1 MKLRVSMG
9 LVGNDKAGN
18 SRFLYTSDPYSVD
31 DALPAGG
38 GKFGH
43 GYFLGIE
50 NSTASMGA
58 FEKAKNNQNVTWEKA
73 FKQNYGVDFTLMDER
88 LNVNVDYYKEKRRDI
103 LLRDYTAAGIL
114 GFITPYYNMGRVNS
128 WGWELSMKWDDK
140 IGDKFRYWVGL
151 NLSNNENKIIEKKI
165 NGLFTINRKT
175 LGSSGSVKSI
185 TIKEIKD
192 VYDNIYI
199 PCNQF
204 LVLAGNF
211 DYDKTLSLVKNIYKE
226 ISFKND
232 KRLSKV
238 SDVKNVIKKRTI
250 YKSDYIDEVIL
261 TFKIDVSSLS
271 CFDKYKLDWYLSFFL
286 DINFSKYSKINEYI
300 NNCSDYTDD
309 ISAYLYYF
317 NGYFVIDVIAFTK
330 KVNDFE
336 KLVLSSIKNRDS
348 SEREVFELV
357 KKDAIT
363 RISVRKDSISS
374 YVAPTEENYIRFG
387 YLDDDDIDVIDKF
400 NYSEYDKIISNIDF
414 TNYSVFYRKKK

>member
-1 MKLRVSMG
+1 MNKAKFITLDNG
-9 LVGNDKAGN
+9 LTILIYTDN
-18 SRFLYTSDPYSVD
+18 SKSTNHVELYTFFGGNNGEYVDYNGNTRSIKPGTAHLLEHYICENTVEGNLLDNLRKYNILSCNGGTNNENTSYFFNTVTNFYECLETFLREIYNISFTKEKLDKTKMAVYSEIRD
-31 DALPAGG
+31 D
-38 GKFGH
+38 
-43 GYFLGIE
+43 
-50 NSTASMGA
+50 
-58 FEKAKNNQNVTWEKA
+58 KNNEK
-73 FKQNYGVDFTLMDER
+73 
-88 LNVNVDYYKEKRRDI
+88 
-103 LLRDYTAAGIL
+103 
-114 GFITPYYNMGRVNS
+114 
-128 WGWELSMKWDDK
+128 
-140 IGDKFRYWVGL
+140 
-151 NLSNNENKIIEKKI
+151 NKIIEKKI

-286 DINFSKYSKINEYI
+286 DINFSKYS
-300 NNCSDYTDD
+300 S
-309 ISAYLYYF
+309 
-317 NGYFVIDVIAFTK
+317 FV
-330 KVNDFE
+330 
-336 KLVLSSIKNRDS
+336 S
-348 SEREVFELV
+348 
-357 KKDAIT
+357 
-363 RISVRKDSISS
+363 
-374 YVAPTEENYIRFG
+374 
-387 YLDDDDIDVIDKF
+387 
-400 NYSEYDKIISNIDF
+400 
-414 TNYSVFYRKKK
+414 

>member
-1 MKLRVSMG
+1 MNKAKFITLDNG
-9 LVGNDKAGN
+9 LTILIYTDSSKSTNHVE
-18 SRFLYTSDPYSVD
+18 LYTFFGGNNGEYVDYNGNTRSIKPGTAHLLEHYICENTVEGNLLDNLRKYNILSCNGGTNNENTSYFFNTVTNFYECLETFLRGIYNISFTKEKLDKTKMAVYSEIRD
-31 DALPAGG
+31 D
-38 GKFGH
+38 
-43 GYFLGIE
+43 
-50 NSTASMGA
+50 
-58 FEKAKNNQNVTWEKA
+58 KNNEK
-73 FKQNYGVDFTLMDER
+73 
-88 LNVNVDYYKEKRRDI
+88 
-103 LLRDYTAAGIL
+103 
-114 GFITPYYNMGRVNS
+114 
-128 WGWELSMKWDDK
+128 
-140 IGDKFRYWVGL
+140 
-151 NLSNNENKIIEKKI
+151 NKIIEKKI

-175 LGSSGSVKSI
+175 LGSSSSVKSI

-300 NNCSDYTDD
+300 NSCSDYVDD

-330 KVNDFE
+330 KVNEFE

-348 SEREVFELV
+348 NEREVFELV

-363 RISVRKDSISS
+363 RISVRKDSISN

>member
-1 MKLRVSMG
+1 MNKAKFITLDNG
-9 LVGNDKAGN
+9 LTILIYTDN
-18 SRFLYTSDPYSVD
+18 SKSTNHVELYTFFGGNNGEYVDYNGNTRSIKPGTAHLLEHYICENTVEGNLLDNLRKYNILSCNGGTNNENTSYFFNTVTNFYECLETFLRGIYNISFTKEKLDKTKMAVYSEIRD
-31 DALPAGG
+31 D
-38 GKFGH
+38 
-43 GYFLGIE
+43 
-50 NSTASMGA
+50 
-58 FEKAKNNQNVTWEKA
+58 KNNEK
-73 FKQNYGVDFTLMDER
+73 
-88 LNVNVDYYKEKRRDI
+88 
-103 LLRDYTAAGIL
+103 
-114 GFITPYYNMGRVNS
+114 
-128 WGWELSMKWDDK
+128 
-140 IGDKFRYWVGL
+140 
-151 NLSNNENKIIEKKI
+151 NKIIEKKI

-232 KRLSKV
+232 KKLSKV
-238 SDVKNVIKKRTI
+238 SDVKDVIKKRTI

-300 NNCSDYTDD
+300 NSCSDYVDD

-330 KVNDFE
+330 KVNEFE
-336 KLVLSSIKNRDS
+336 KLVLSSIKNRNS
-348 SEREVFELV
+348 NEREVFELV

-363 RISVRKDSISS
+363 RISVRKDSISN

>member
-1 MKLRVSMG
+1 MNKAKFITLDNG
-9 LVGNDKAGN
+9 LTILIYTDSSKSTNHVE
-18 SRFLYTSDPYSVD
+18 LYT
-31 DALPAGG
+31 
-38 GKFGH
+38 
-43 GYFLGIE
+43 FLGGNNGEYVDYNGNTKKVKPGTAHLLEHYICE
-50 NSTASMGA
+50 NTVEGNLLDNLRKYNILSCNGGTNNENTSYFFNTVTNFYECLETFLKGIYNIS
-58 FEKAKNNQNVTWEKA
+58 FTKEKLDKTKMAVYSEIRDDKNNEK
-73 FKQNYGVDFTLMDER
+73 
-88 LNVNVDYYKEKRRDI
+88 
-103 LLRDYTAAGIL
+103 
-114 GFITPYYNMGRVNS
+114 
-128 WGWELSMKWDDK
+128 
-140 IGDKFRYWVGL
+140 
-151 NLSNNENKIIEKKI
+151 NKIIEKKI

-175 LGSSGSVKSI
+175 LGSRGSVKSI

-232 KRLSKV
+232 KKLSKV
-238 SDVKNVIKKRTI
+238 SDVKDVIKKRTI

-300 NNCSDYTDD
+300 NSCSDYVDD

-330 KVNDFE
+330 KVNEFE

-348 SEREVFELV
+348 NEREVFELV

-363 RISVRKDSISS
+363 RISVRKDSISN

-400 NYSEYDKIISNIDF
+400 NYDEYDKIISNIDF

>member
-1 MKLRVSMG
+1 MNKAKFITLDNG
-9 LVGNDKAGN
+9 LTILIYTDSSKSTNHVE
-18 SRFLYTSDPYSVD
+18 LYTFFGGNNGEYVDYNGNTRSIKPGTAHLLEHYICENTVEGNLLDNLRKYNILSCNGGTNNENTSYFFNTVTNFYECLETFLKGIYNISFTKEKLDKTKMAVYSEIRD
-31 DALPAGG
+31 D
-38 GKFGH
+38 
-43 GYFLGIE
+43 
-50 NSTASMGA
+50 
-58 FEKAKNNQNVTWEKA
+58 KNNEK
-73 FKQNYGVDFTLMDER
+73 
-88 LNVNVDYYKEKRRDI
+88 
-103 LLRDYTAAGIL
+103 
-114 GFITPYYNMGRVNS
+114 
-128 WGWELSMKWDDK
+128 
-140 IGDKFRYWVGL
+140 
-151 NLSNNENKIIEKKI
+151 NKIIEKKI

-300 NNCSDYTDD
+300 NSCSDYVDD

-348 SEREVFELV
+348 NEREVFELV

-363 RISVRKDSISS
+363 RISVRKDSISN

>member
-1 MKLRVSMG
+1 MNKAKFITLDNG
-9 LVGNDKAGN
+9 LTILIYTDN
-18 SRFLYTSDPYSVD
+18 SKSTNHVELYTFFGGNNGEYVDYNGNTRSIKPGTAHLLEHYICENTVEGNLLDNLRKYNILSCNGGTNNENTSYFFNTVTNFYECLETFLRGIYNISFTKEKLDKTKMAVYSEIRD
-31 DALPAGG
+31 
-38 GKFGH
+38 
-43 GYFLGIE
+43 Y
-50 NSTASMGA
+50 
-58 FEKAKNNQNVTWEKA
+58 KNNEK
-73 FKQNYGVDFTLMDER
+73 
-88 LNVNVDYYKEKRRDI
+88 
-103 LLRDYTAAGIL
+103 
-114 GFITPYYNMGRVNS
+114 
-128 WGWELSMKWDDK
+128 
-140 IGDKFRYWVGL
+140 
-151 NLSNNENKIIEKKI
+151 NKIIEKKI

-175 LGSSGSVKSI
+175 LGSSSSVKSI

-238 SDVKNVIKKRTI
+238 SDVKDVIKKRTI

-300 NNCSDYTDD
+300 NSCSDYVDD

-330 KVNDFE
+330 KVNEFE

-348 SEREVFELV
+348 NEREVFELV

-363 RISVRKDSISS
+363 RISVRKDSISN

>member
-1 MKLRVSMG
+1 MNKAKFITLDNG
-9 LVGNDKAGN
+9 LTILIYTDSSKSTNHVE
-18 SRFLYTSDPYSVD
+18 LYTFFGGNNGEYVDYNGNTRSIKPGTAHLLEHYICENTVEGNLLDNLRKYNILSCNGGTNNENTSYFFNTVTNFYECLETFLREIYNISFTKEKLDKTKMAVYSEIRD
-31 DALPAGG
+31 D
-38 GKFGH
+38 
-43 GYFLGIE
+43 
-50 NSTASMGA
+50 
-58 FEKAKNNQNVTWEKA
+58 KNNEK
-73 FKQNYGVDFTLMDER
+73 
-88 LNVNVDYYKEKRRDI
+88 
-103 LLRDYTAAGIL
+103 
-114 GFITPYYNMGRVNS
+114 
-128 WGWELSMKWDDK
+128 
-140 IGDKFRYWVGL
+140 
-151 NLSNNENKIIEKKI
+151 NKIIEKKI

-300 NNCSDYTDD
+300 NNYSDYIDD

-374 YVAPTEENYIRFG
+374 YVTPTEENYIRFG

>member
-1 MKLRVSMG
+1 MNKAKFITLDNG
-9 LVGNDKAGN
+9 LTILIYTDN
-18 SRFLYTSDPYSVD
+18 SKSTNHVELYTFFGGNNGEYVDYNGNTRSIKPGTAHLLEHYICENTVEGNLLDNLRKYNILSCNGGTNNENTSYFFNTVTNFYECLETFLRGIYNISFTKEKLDKTKMAVYSEIRD
-31 DALPAGG
+31 D
-38 GKFGH
+38 
-43 GYFLGIE
+43 
-50 NSTASMGA
+50 
-58 FEKAKNNQNVTWEKA
+58 KNNEK
-73 FKQNYGVDFTLMDER
+73 
-88 LNVNVDYYKEKRRDI
+88 
-103 LLRDYTAAGIL
+103 
-114 GFITPYYNMGRVNS
+114 
-128 WGWELSMKWDDK
+128 
-140 IGDKFRYWVGL
+140 
-151 NLSNNENKIIEKKI
+151 NKIIEKKI

-175 LGSSGSVKSI
+175 LGSSSSVKSI
-185 TIKEIKD
+185 TIKKIKD

-211 DYDKTLSLVKNIYKE
+211 DYDKTLSLVKKIYKE

-232 KRLSKV
+232 KKLSKV
-238 SDVKNVIKKRTI
+238 SDVKDVIKKRTI

-300 NNCSDYTDD
+300 NSCSDYVDD

-317 NGYFVIDVIAFTK
+317 NGYFVIDAIAFTK
-330 KVNDFE
+330 KVNEFE

-348 SEREVFELV
+348 NEREVFELV

-363 RISVRKDSISS
+363 RISVRKDSISN

-400 NYSEYDKIISNIDF
+400 NYNEYDKIISNIDF

>member
-1 MKLRVSMG
+1 MNKAKFITLDNG
-9 LVGNDKAGN
+9 LTILIYTDN
-18 SRFLYTSDPYSVD
+18 SKSTNHVELYTFFGGNNGEYVDYNGNTRSIKPGTAHLLEHYICENTVEGNLLDNLRKYNILSCNGGTNNENTSYFFNTVTNFYECLETFLREIYNISFTKEKLDKTKMAVYSEIRD
-31 DALPAGG
+31 D
-38 GKFGH
+38 
-43 GYFLGIE
+43 
-50 NSTASMGA
+50 
-58 FEKAKNNQNVTWEKA
+58 KNNEK
-73 FKQNYGVDFTLMDER
+73 
-88 LNVNVDYYKEKRRDI
+88 
-103 LLRDYTAAGIL
+103 
-114 GFITPYYNMGRVNS
+114 
-128 WGWELSMKWDDK
+128 
-140 IGDKFRYWVGL
+140 
-151 NLSNNENKIIEKKI
+151 NKIIEKKI

-232 KRLSKV
+232 KKLSKV
-238 SDVKNVIKKRTI
+238 SDVKDVIKKRTI

-300 NNCSDYTDD
+300 NSCSDYVDD

-330 KVNDFE
+330 KVNEFE

-348 SEREVFELV
+348 NEREIFELV

-363 RISVRKDSISS
+363 RISVRKDSISN

>member
-1 MKLRVSMG
+1 MNKAKFITLDNG
-9 LVGNDKAGN
+9 LTILIYTDN
-18 SRFLYTSDPYSVD
+18 SKSTNHVELYTFFGGNNGEYVDYNGNTRSIKPGTAHLLEHYICENTVEGNLLDNLRKYNILSCNGGTNNENTSYFFNTVTNFYECLETFLRGIYNISFTKEKLDKTKMAVYSEIRD
-31 DALPAGG
+31 D
-38 GKFGH
+38 
-43 GYFLGIE
+43 
-50 NSTASMGA
+50 
-58 FEKAKNNQNVTWEKA
+58 KNNEK
-73 FKQNYGVDFTLMDER
+73 
-88 LNVNVDYYKEKRRDI
+88 
-103 LLRDYTAAGIL
+103 
-114 GFITPYYNMGRVNS
+114 
-128 WGWELSMKWDDK
+128 
-140 IGDKFRYWVGL
+140 
-151 NLSNNENKIIEKKI
+151 NKIIEKKI

-175 LGSSGSVKSI
+175 LGSSSSVKSI

-211 DYDKTLSLVKNIYKE
+211 DYDKTFSLVKNIYKE

-300 NNCSDYTDD
+300 NSCSDYVDD

-330 KVNDFE
+330 KVNEFE

-363 RISVRKDSISS
+363 RISVRKDSISN

>member
-1 MKLRVSMG
+1 MEHDRCEDTVEGNLLDNLRKYNILSCNGGTNNENTSYFFNTVTNFYECLETFLRGIYNISFTKEKL
-9 LVGNDKAGN
+9 DKTKMAV
-18 SRFLYTSDPYSVD
+18 YSEIRD
-31 DALPAGG
+31 D
-38 GKFGH
+38 
-43 GYFLGIE
+43 
-50 NSTASMGA
+50 
-58 FEKAKNNQNVTWEKA
+58 KNNEK
-73 FKQNYGVDFTLMDER
+73 
-88 LNVNVDYYKEKRRDI
+88 
-103 LLRDYTAAGIL
+103 
-114 GFITPYYNMGRVNS
+114 
-128 WGWELSMKWDDK
+128 
-140 IGDKFRYWVGL
+140 
-151 NLSNNENKIIEKKI
+151 NKIIEKKI

-175 LGSSGSVKSI
+175 LGSSSSVKSI
-185 TIKEIKD
+185 TIKEIKY

-300 NNCSDYTDD
+300 NNCSDYTGD

>member
-1 MKLRVSMG
+1 MNKAKFITLDNG
-9 LVGNDKAGN
+9 LTILIYTDN
-18 SRFLYTSDPYSVD
+18 SKSTNHVELYTFFGGNNGEYVDYNGNTRSIKPGTAHLLEHYICENTVEGNLLDNLRKYNILSCNGGTNNENTSYFFNTVTNFYECLETFLRGIYNISFTKEKLDKTKMAVYSEIRD
-31 DALPAGG
+31 D
-38 GKFGH
+38 
-43 GYFLGIE
+43 
-50 NSTASMGA
+50 
-58 FEKAKNNQNVTWEKA
+58 KNNEK
-73 FKQNYGVDFTLMDER
+73 
-88 LNVNVDYYKEKRRDI
+88 
-103 LLRDYTAAGIL
+103 
-114 GFITPYYNMGRVNS
+114 
-128 WGWELSMKWDDK
+128 
-140 IGDKFRYWVGL
+140 
-151 NLSNNENKIIEKKI
+151 NKIIEKKI

-204 LVLAGNF
+204 LVLSGNF

-232 KRLSKV
+232 KKLSKV
-238 SDVKNVIKKRTI
+238 SDVKDVIKKRTI

-300 NNCSDYTDD
+300 NSCSDYVDD

-330 KVNDFE
+330 KVNEFE

-348 SEREVFELV
+348 NEREVFELV

-363 RISVRKDSISS
+363 RISVRKDSISN

>member
-1 MKLRVSMG
+1 MNKAKFITLDNG
-9 LVGNDKAGN
+9 LTILIYTDN
-18 SRFLYTSDPYSVD
+18 SKSTNHVELYTFFGGNNGEYVDYNGNTRSIKPGTAHLLEHYICENTVEGNLLDNLRKYNILSCNGGTNNENTSYFFNTVTNFYECLETFLRGIYNISFTKEKLDKTKMAVYSEIRD
-31 DALPAGG
+31 D
-38 GKFGH
+38 
-43 GYFLGIE
+43 
-50 NSTASMGA
+50 
-58 FEKAKNNQNVTWEKA
+58 KNNEK
-73 FKQNYGVDFTLMDER
+73 
-88 LNVNVDYYKEKRRDI
+88 
-103 LLRDYTAAGIL
+103 
-114 GFITPYYNMGRVNS
+114 
-128 WGWELSMKWDDK
+128 
-140 IGDKFRYWVGL
+140 
-151 NLSNNENKIIEKKI
+151 NKIIEKKI

-175 LGSSGSVKSI
+175 LGSSSSVKSI

-232 KRLSKV
+232 KKLSKV
-238 SDVKNVIKKRTI
+238 SDVKDVIKKRTI

-300 NNCSDYTDD
+300 NSCSDYVDD

-330 KVNDFE
+330 KVNEFE
-336 KLVLSSIKNRDS
+336 KLVLSSIKNRNS
-348 SEREVFELV
+348 NEREVFELV

-363 RISVRKDSISS
+363 RISVRKDSISN

>member
-1 MKLRVSMG
+1 MNKAKFITLDNG
-9 LVGNDKAGN
+9 LTILIYTDN
-18 SRFLYTSDPYSVD
+18 SKSTNHVELYTFFGGNNGEYVDYNGNTRSIKPGTAHLLEHYICENTVEGNLLDNLRKYNILSCNGGTNNENTSYFFNTVTNFYECLETFLRGIYNISFTKEKLDKTKMAVYSEIRD
-31 DALPAGG
+31 
-38 GKFGH
+38 
-43 GYFLGIE
+43 Y
-50 NSTASMGA
+50 
-58 FEKAKNNQNVTWEKA
+58 KNNEK
-73 FKQNYGVDFTLMDER
+73 
-88 LNVNVDYYKEKRRDI
+88 
-103 LLRDYTAAGIL
+103 
-114 GFITPYYNMGRVNS
+114 
-128 WGWELSMKWDDK
+128 
-140 IGDKFRYWVGL
+140 
-151 NLSNNENKIIEKKI
+151 NKIIEKKI

-175 LGSSGSVKSI
+175 LGSSSSVKSI

-232 KRLSKV
+232 KKLSKV
-238 SDVKNVIKKRTI
+238 SDVKDVIKKRTI

-286 DINFSKYSKINEYI
+286 NINFSKYSKINEYI
-300 NNCSDYTDD
+300 NSCSDYTDD

-348 SEREVFELV
+348 SERKVFELV

-363 RISVRKDSISS
+363 RISVRKDSISN

-400 NYSEYDKIISNIDF
+400 NYDEYDKIISNIDF

>member
-1 MKLRVSMG
+1 MNKAKFITLDNG
-9 LVGNDKAGN
+9 LTILIYTDSSKSTNHVE
-18 SRFLYTSDPYSVD
+18 LYTFFGGNNGEYVDYSGNTKKVKPGTAHLLEHYICENTVEGNLLDNLRKYNILSCNGGTNNENTSYFFNTVTNFYECLETFLKGIYNISFTKEKLDKTKMAVYSEIRD
-31 DALPAGG
+31 D
-38 GKFGH
+38 
-43 GYFLGIE
+43 
-50 NSTASMGA
+50 
-58 FEKAKNNQNVTWEKA
+58 KNNEK
-73 FKQNYGVDFTLMDER
+73 
-88 LNVNVDYYKEKRRDI
+88 
-103 LLRDYTAAGIL
+103 
-114 GFITPYYNMGRVNS
+114 
-128 WGWELSMKWDDK
+128 
-140 IGDKFRYWVGL
+140 
-151 NLSNNENKIIEKKI
+151 NKIIEKKI

-199 PCNQF
+199 PRNQF

-238 SDVKNVIKKRTI
+238 SDVKDVIKKRTI

-300 NNCSDYTDD
+300 NSCSDYVDD

-330 KVNDFE
+330 KVNEFE

-348 SEREVFELV
+348 NEREVFELV

-363 RISVRKDSISS
+363 RISVRKDSISN

>member
-1 MKLRVSMG
+1 MNKAKFITLDNG
-9 LVGNDKAGN
+9 LTILIYTDN
-18 SRFLYTSDPYSVD
+18 SKSTNHVELYTFFGGNNGEYVDYNGNTRSIKPGTAHLLEHYICENTVEGNLLDNLRKYNILSCNGGTNNENTSYFFNTVTNFYECLETFLRGIYNISFTKEKLDKTKMAVYSEIRD
-31 DALPAGG
+31 D
-38 GKFGH
+38 
-43 GYFLGIE
+43 
-50 NSTASMGA
+50 
-58 FEKAKNNQNVTWEKA
+58 KNNEK
-73 FKQNYGVDFTLMDER
+73 
-88 LNVNVDYYKEKRRDI
+88 
-103 LLRDYTAAGIL
+103 
-114 GFITPYYNMGRVNS
+114 
-128 WGWELSMKWDDK
+128 
-140 IGDKFRYWVGL
+140 
-151 NLSNNENKIIEKKI
+151 NKIIEKKI

-175 LGSSGSVKSI
+175 LGSSSSVKSI

-238 SDVKNVIKKRTI
+238 SDVKDVIKKRTI

-300 NNCSDYTDD
+300 NSCSDYVDD

-330 KVNDFE
+330 KVNEFE

-348 SEREVFELV
+348 NEREVFELV

>member
-1 MKLRVSMG
+1 MNKAKFITLDNG
-9 LVGNDKAGN
+9 LTILIYTDSSKSTNHVE
-18 SRFLYTSDPYSVD
+18 LYTFFGGNNGEYVDYNGNTKKVKPGTAHLLEHYICENTVEGNLLDNLRKYNILSCNGGTNNENTSYFFNTVTNFYECLETFLRGIYNISFTKEKLDKTKMAVYSEIRD
-31 DALPAGG
+31 D
-38 GKFGH
+38 
-43 GYFLGIE
+43 
-50 NSTASMGA
+50 
-58 FEKAKNNQNVTWEKA
+58 KNNEK
-73 FKQNYGVDFTLMDER
+73 
-88 LNVNVDYYKEKRRDI
+88 
-103 LLRDYTAAGIL
+103 
-114 GFITPYYNMGRVNS
+114 
-128 WGWELSMKWDDK
+128 
-140 IGDKFRYWVGL
+140 
-151 NLSNNENKIIEKKI
+151 NKIIEKKI

-175 LGSSGSVKSI
+175 LGSSSSVKSI

-232 KRLSKV
+232 KKLSKV
-238 SDVKNVIKKRTI
+238 SDVKDVIKKRTI

-300 NNCSDYTDD
+300 NSCSDYVDD

-330 KVNDFE
+330 KVNEFE

-348 SEREVFELV
+348 NEREVFELV

-363 RISVRKDSISS
+363 RISVRKDSISN

>member
-1 MKLRVSMG
+1 MNKAKFITLDNG
-9 LVGNDKAGN
+9 LTILIYTDSSKSTNHVE
-18 SRFLYTSDPYSVD
+18 LYTFFGGNNGEYVDYNGNTKKVKPGTAHLLEHYICENTVEGNLLDNLRKYNILSCNGGTNNENTSYFFNTVTNFYECLETFLKGIYNISFTKEKLDKTKMAVYSEIRD
-31 DALPAGG
+31 D
-38 GKFGH
+38 
-43 GYFLGIE
+43 
-50 NSTASMGA
+50 
-58 FEKAKNNQNVTWEKA
+58 KNNEK
-73 FKQNYGVDFTLMDER
+73 
-88 LNVNVDYYKEKRRDI
+88 
-103 LLRDYTAAGIL
+103 
-114 GFITPYYNMGRVNS
+114 
-128 WGWELSMKWDDK
+128 
-140 IGDKFRYWVGL
+140 
-151 NLSNNENKIIEKKI
+151 NKIIEKKI

-175 LGSSGSVKSI
+175 LGSSSSVKSI

-300 NNCSDYTDD
+300 NSCSDYVDD

-330 KVNDFE
+330 KVNEFE

-348 SEREVFELV
+348 NEREVFELV

-363 RISVRKDSISS
+363 RISVRKDSISN

>member
-1 MKLRVSMG
+1 MNKVKFITLDNG
-9 LVGNDKAGN
+9 LTILIYTDN
-18 SRFLYTSDPYSVD
+18 SKSTNHVELYTFFGGNNGEYVDYNGNTRSIKPGTAHLLEHYICENTVEGNLLDNLRKYNILSCNGGTNNENTSYFFNTVTNFYECLETFLREIYNISFTKEKLDKTKMAVYSEIRD
-31 DALPAGG
+31 D
-38 GKFGH
+38 
-43 GYFLGIE
+43 
-50 NSTASMGA
+50 
-58 FEKAKNNQNVTWEKA
+58 KNNEK
-73 FKQNYGVDFTLMDER
+73 
-88 LNVNVDYYKEKRRDI
+88 
-103 LLRDYTAAGIL
+103 
-114 GFITPYYNMGRVNS
+114 
-128 WGWELSMKWDDK
+128 
-140 IGDKFRYWVGL
+140 
-151 NLSNNENKIIEKKI
+151 NKIIEKKI

-175 LGSSGSVKSI
+175 LGSSSSVKSI

-232 KRLSKV
+232 KKLSKV
-238 SDVKNVIKKRTI
+238 SDVKDVIKKRTI

-300 NNCSDYTDD
+300 NSCSDYVDD

-330 KVNDFE
+330 KVNGFE

-400 NYSEYDKIISNIDF
+400 NYDEYDKIISNIDF

>member
-1 MKLRVSMG
+1 MNKAKFITLDNG
-9 LVGNDKAGN
+9 LTILIYTDSSKSTNHVE
-18 SRFLYTSDPYSVD
+18 LYTFFGGNNGEYVDYNGNTKKVKPGTAHLLEHYICENTVEGNLLDNLRKYNILSCNGGTNNENTSYFFNTVTNFYECLETFLKGIYNISFTKEKLDKTKKAVYSEIRD
-31 DALPAGG
+31 D
-38 GKFGH
+38 
-43 GYFLGIE
+43 
-50 NSTASMGA
+50 
-58 FEKAKNNQNVTWEKA
+58 KNNEK
-73 FKQNYGVDFTLMDER
+73 
-88 LNVNVDYYKEKRRDI
+88 
-103 LLRDYTAAGIL
+103 
-114 GFITPYYNMGRVNS
+114 
-128 WGWELSMKWDDK
+128 
-140 IGDKFRYWVGL
+140 
-151 NLSNNENKIIEKKI
+151 NKIIEKKI
-165 NGLFTINRKT
+165 NGLFSINRKT
-175 LGSSGSVKSI
+175 LGSSSSVKSI

-232 KRLSKV
+232 KKLSKV
-238 SDVKNVIKKRTI
+238 SDVKDVIKKRTI

-300 NNCSDYTDD
+300 NSCSDYVDD

-330 KVNDFE
+330 KVNGFE

-348 SEREVFELV
+348 NEREVFELV

-363 RISVRKDSISS
+363 RISVRKDSISN

-400 NYSEYDKIISNIDF
+400 NYDEYDKIISNIDF

>member
-1 MKLRVSMG
+1 MNKAKFITLDNG
-9 LVGNDKAGN
+9 LTILIYTDN
-18 SRFLYTSDPYSVD
+18 SKSTNHVELYTFFGGNNGEYVDYNGNTRSIKPGTAHLLEHYICENTVEGNLLDNLRKYNILSCNGGTNNENTSYFFNTVTNFYECLETFLRGIYNISFTKEKLDKTKMAVYSEIRD
-31 DALPAGG
+31 D
-38 GKFGH
+38 
-43 GYFLGIE
+43 
-50 NSTASMGA
+50 
-58 FEKAKNNQNVTWEKA
+58 KNNEK
-73 FKQNYGVDFTLMDER
+73 
-88 LNVNVDYYKEKRRDI
+88 
-103 LLRDYTAAGIL
+103 
-114 GFITPYYNMGRVNS
+114 
-128 WGWELSMKWDDK
+128 
-140 IGDKFRYWVGL
+140 
-151 NLSNNENKIIEKKI
+151 NKIIEKKI

-175 LGSSGSVKSI
+175 LGSSSSVKSI

-199 PCNQF
+199 PRNQF

-238 SDVKNVIKKRTI
+238 SDVKDVIKKRTI

-300 NNCSDYTDD
+300 NSCSDYVDD

-330 KVNDFE
+330 KVNEFE

-348 SEREVFELV
+348 NEREVFELV

-363 RISVRKDSISS
+363 RISVRKDSISN

>member
-1 MKLRVSMG
+1 MNKAKFITLDNG
-9 LVGNDKAGN
+9 LTILIYTDN
-18 SRFLYTSDPYSVD
+18 SKSTNHVELYTFFGGNNGEYVDYNGNTRSIKPGTAHLLEHYICENTVEGNLLDNLRKYNILSCNGGTNNENTSYFFNTVTNFYECLETFLREIYNISFTKEKLDKTKMAVYSEIRD
-31 DALPAGG
+31 D
-38 GKFGH
+38 
-43 GYFLGIE
+43 
-50 NSTASMGA
+50 
-58 FEKAKNNQNVTWEKA
+58 KNNEK
-73 FKQNYGVDFTLMDER
+73 
-88 LNVNVDYYKEKRRDI
+88 
-103 LLRDYTAAGIL
+103 
-114 GFITPYYNMGRVNS
+114 
-128 WGWELSMKWDDK
+128 
-140 IGDKFRYWVGL
+140 
-151 NLSNNENKIIEKKI
+151 NKIIEKKI

-192 VYDNIYI
+192 VYDNIY
-199 PCNQF
+199 
-204 LVLAGNF
+204 
-211 DYDKTLSLVKNIYKE
+211 KE

-232 KRLSKV
+232 KGLSKV

-400 NYSEYDKIISNIDF
+400 NYSEYDKIISNINF

>member
-1 MKLRVSMG
+1 MNKAKFITLDNG
-9 LVGNDKAGN
+9 LTILIYTDN
-18 SRFLYTSDPYSVD
+18 SKSTNHVELYTFFGGNNGEYVDYNGNTRSIKPGTAHLLEHYICENTVEGNLLDNLRKYNILSCNGGTNNENTSYFFNTVTNFYECLETFLRGIYNISFTKEKLDKTKMAVYSEIRD
-31 DALPAGG
+31 D
-38 GKFGH
+38 
-43 GYFLGIE
+43 
-50 NSTASMGA
+50 
-58 FEKAKNNQNVTWEKA
+58 KNNEK
-73 FKQNYGVDFTLMDER
+73 
-88 LNVNVDYYKEKRRDI
+88 
-103 LLRDYTAAGIL
+103 
-114 GFITPYYNMGRVNS
+114 
-128 WGWELSMKWDDK
+128 
-140 IGDKFRYWVGL
+140 
-151 NLSNNENKIIEKKI
+151 NKIIEKKI

-175 LGSSGSVKSI
+175 LGSSSSVKSI

-232 KRLSKV
+232 KKLSKV
-238 SDVKNVIKKRTI
+238 SDVKDVIKKRTI

-300 NNCSDYTDD
+300 NSCSDYTDD

-330 KVNDFE
+330 KVNEFE

-348 SEREVFELV
+348 NEREIFELV

-363 RISVRKDSISS
+363 RISVRKDSISN

>member
-1 MKLRVSMG
+1 MNKAKFITLDNG
-9 LVGNDKAGN
+9 LTILIYTDSSKSTNHVE
-18 SRFLYTSDPYSVD
+18 LYTFFGGNNGEYVDYNGNTKKVKPGTAHLLEHYICENTVEGNLLDNLRKYNILSCNGGTNNENTSYFFNTVTNFYECLETFLRGIYNISFTKEKLDKTKMAVYSEIRD
-31 DALPAGG
+31 D
-38 GKFGH
+38 
-43 GYFLGIE
+43 
-50 NSTASMGA
+50 
-58 FEKAKNNQNVTWEKA
+58 KNNEK
-73 FKQNYGVDFTLMDER
+73 
-88 LNVNVDYYKEKRRDI
+88 
-103 LLRDYTAAGIL
+103 
-114 GFITPYYNMGRVNS
+114 
-128 WGWELSMKWDDK
+128 
-140 IGDKFRYWVGL
+140 
-151 NLSNNENKIIEKKI
+151 NKIIEKKI

-232 KRLSKV
+232 KKLSKV
-238 SDVKNVIKKRTI
+238 SDVKDVIKKRTI

-300 NNCSDYTDD
+300 NSCSDYVDD

-330 KVNDFE
+330 KVNEFE

-348 SEREVFELV
+348 NEREVFELV

-363 RISVRKDSISS
+363 RISVRKDSISN

>member
-1 MKLRVSMG
+1 MNKAKFITLDNG
-9 LVGNDKAGN
+9 LTILIYTDSSKSTNHVELYTFFGGNNGEYVDYNGN
-18 SRFLYTSDPYSVD
+18 SKRVKPGTAHLLEHYICENTVEGNLLDNLRKYNILSCNGGTNNENTSYFFNTVTNFYECLETFLRGIYNISFTKEKLNKTKMAVYSEIID
-31 DALPAGG
+31 
-38 GKFGH
+38 
-43 GYFLGIE
+43 E
-50 NSTASMGA
+50 
-58 FEKAKNNQNVTWEKA
+58 KNNEK
-73 FKQNYGVDFTLMDER
+73 
-88 LNVNVDYYKEKRRDI
+88 
-103 LLRDYTAAGIL
+103 
-114 GFITPYYNMGRVNS
+114 
-128 WGWELSMKWDDK
+128 
-140 IGDKFRYWVGL
+140 
-151 NLSNNENKIIEKKI
+151 NKIIEKKI

-175 LGSSGSVKSI
+175 LGSSSSVKSI

-211 DYDKTLSLVKNIYKE
+211 DYAKTLSLVKNIYKE

-232 KRLSKV
+232 KKLSKV

-261 TFKIDVSSLS
+261 TFKIDVSDLS
-271 CFDKYKLDWYLSFFL
+271 CFDKYKLDWYLNFFL

-300 NNCSDYTDD
+300 NKCSDYVDD

-317 NGYFVIDVIAFTK
+317 NGYFVIDVISFTK
-330 KVNDFE
+330 KVNGFE
-336 KLVLSSIKNRDS
+336 KLVLSSIKNRDDN
-348 SEREVFELV
+348 EREVFELV

-374 YVAPTEENYIRFG
+374 YVTPTEENYIRFG

>member
-1 MKLRVSMG
+1 MNKAKFITLDNG
-9 LVGNDKAGN
+9 LTILIYTDN
-18 SRFLYTSDPYSVD
+18 SKSTNHVELYTFFGGNNGEYVDYNGNTRSIKPGTAHLLEHYICENTVDGNLLDNLRKYNILSCNGGTNNENTSYFFNTVTNFYECLETFLRGIYNISFTKEKLDKTKMAVYSEIRD
-31 DALPAGG
+31 D
-38 GKFGH
+38 
-43 GYFLGIE
+43 
-50 NSTASMGA
+50 
-58 FEKAKNNQNVTWEKA
+58 KNNEK
-73 FKQNYGVDFTLMDER
+73 
-88 LNVNVDYYKEKRRDI
+88 
-103 LLRDYTAAGIL
+103 
-114 GFITPYYNMGRVNS
+114 
-128 WGWELSMKWDDK
+128 
-140 IGDKFRYWVGL
+140 
-151 NLSNNENKIIEKKI
+151 NKIIEKKI

-300 NNCSDYTDD
+300 NSCSDYVDD

-330 KVNDFE
+330 KVNEFE

-348 SEREVFELV
+348 NEREVFELV

-363 RISVRKDSISS
+363 RISVRKDSISN

-414 TNYSVFYRKKK
+414 TNYSVFPRKKKYIYWF

>member
-1 MKLRVSMG
+1 MNKAKFITLDNG
-9 LVGNDKAGN
+9 LTILIYTDSSKSTNHVE
-18 SRFLYTSDPYSVD
+18 LYTFFGGNNGEYVDYNGNTKKVKPGTAHLLEHYICENTVEGNLLDNLRKYNILSCNGGTNNENTSYFFNTVTNFYECLETFLRGIYNISFTKEKLDKTKMAVYSEIRD
-31 DALPAGG
+31 D
-38 GKFGH
+38 
-43 GYFLGIE
+43 
-50 NSTASMGA
+50 
-58 FEKAKNNQNVTWEKA
+58 KNNEK
-73 FKQNYGVDFTLMDER
+73 
-88 LNVNVDYYKEKRRDI
+88 
-103 LLRDYTAAGIL
+103 
-114 GFITPYYNMGRVNS
+114 
-128 WGWELSMKWDDK
+128 
-140 IGDKFRYWVGL
+140 
-151 NLSNNENKIIEKKI
+151 NKIIEKKI

-175 LGSSGSVKSI
+175 LGSSSSVKSI

-238 SDVKNVIKKRTI
+238 SDVKDVIKKRTI

-300 NNCSDYTDD
+300 NSCSDYVDD

-330 KVNDFE
+330 KVNEFE

-348 SEREVFELV
+348 NEREVFELV

-363 RISVRKDSISS
+363 RISVRKDSISN

>member
-1 MKLRVSMG
+1 MNKAKFITLDNG
-9 LVGNDKAGN
+9 LTILIYTDSSKSTNHVELYTFFGGNNGEYVDYNGN
-18 SRFLYTSDPYSVD
+18 SKRVKPGTAHLLEHYICENTVEGNLLDNLRKYNILSCNGGTNNENTSYFFNTVTNFYECLETFLRGIYNISFTKEKLDKTKMAVYSEIRD
-31 DALPAGG
+31 D
-38 GKFGH
+38 
-43 GYFLGIE
+43 
-50 NSTASMGA
+50 
-58 FEKAKNNQNVTWEKA
+58 KNNEK
-73 FKQNYGVDFTLMDER
+73 
-88 LNVNVDYYKEKRRDI
+88 
-103 LLRDYTAAGIL
+103 
-114 GFITPYYNMGRVNS
+114 
-128 WGWELSMKWDDK
+128 
-140 IGDKFRYWVGL
+140 
-151 NLSNNENKIIEKKI
+151 NKIIEKKI

-175 LGSSGSVKSI
+175 LGSSSSVKSI

-211 DYDKTLSLVKNIYKE
+211 DYAKTLSLVKNIYKE

-232 KRLSKV
+232 KKLSKV

-261 TFKIDVSSLS
+261 TFKIDVSDLS
-271 CFDKYKLDWYLSFFL
+271 CFDKYKLDWYLNFFL

-300 NNCSDYTDD
+300 NKCSDYVDD

-374 YVAPTEENYIRFG
+374 YVTPTEENYIRFG

>member
-1 MKLRVSMG
+1 MDNG
-9 LVGNDKAGN
+9 LTILIYTDN
-18 SRFLYTSDPYSVD
+18 SKSTNHVELYTFFGGNNGEYVDYNGNTRSIKPGTAHLLEHYICENTVEGNLLDNLRKYNILSCNGGTNNENTSYFFNTVTNFYECLETFLRGIYNISFTKEKLDKTKMAVYSEIRD
-31 DALPAGG
+31 D
-38 GKFGH
+38 
-43 GYFLGIE
+43 
-50 NSTASMGA
+50 
-58 FEKAKNNQNVTWEKA
+58 KNNEK
-73 FKQNYGVDFTLMDER
+73 
-88 LNVNVDYYKEKRRDI
+88 
-103 LLRDYTAAGIL
+103 
-114 GFITPYYNMGRVNS
+114 
-128 WGWELSMKWDDK
+128 
-140 IGDKFRYWVGL
+140 
-151 NLSNNENKIIEKKI
+151 NKIIEKKI

-175 LGSSGSVKSI
+175 LGSSSSVKSI

-232 KRLSKV
+232 KKLSKV
-238 SDVKNVIKKRTI
+238 SDVKDVIKKRTI

-300 NNCSDYTDD
+300 NSCSDYVDD

-330 KVNDFE
+330 KVNEFE

-348 SEREVFELV
+348 NEREIFELV

-363 RISVRKDSISS
+363 RISVRKDSISN

>member
-1 MKLRVSMG
+1 MNKAKFITLDNG
-9 LVGNDKAGN
+9 LTILIYTDN
-18 SRFLYTSDPYSVD
+18 SKSTNHVELYTFFGGNNGEYVDYNGNTRSIKPGTAHLLEHYICENTVEGNLLDNLRKYNILSCNGGTNNENTSYFFNTVTNFYECLETFLRGIYNISFTKEKLDKTKMAVYSEIRD
-31 DALPAGG
+31 D
-38 GKFGH
+38 
-43 GYFLGIE
+43 
-50 NSTASMGA
+50 
-58 FEKAKNNQNVTWEKA
+58 KNNEK
-73 FKQNYGVDFTLMDER
+73 
-88 LNVNVDYYKEKRRDI
+88 
-103 LLRDYTAAGIL
+103 
-114 GFITPYYNMGRVNS
+114 
-128 WGWELSMKWDDK
+128 
-140 IGDKFRYWVGL
+140 
-151 NLSNNENKIIEKKI
+151 NKIIEKKI

-232 KRLSKV
+232 KKLSKV
-238 SDVKNVIKKRTI
+238 SDVKDVIKKRTI

-300 NNCSDYTDD
+300 NSCSDYVDD

-330 KVNDFE
+330 KVNEFE

-348 SEREVFELV
+348 NEREIFELV

-363 RISVRKDSISS
+363 RISVRKDSISN

>member
-1 MKLRVSMG
+1 MDNG
-9 LVGNDKAGN
+9 LTILIYTDN
-18 SRFLYTSDPYSVD
+18 SKSTNHVELYTFFGGNNGEYVDYNGNTRSIKPGTAHLLEHYICENTVEGNLLDNLRKYNILSCNGGTNNENTSYFFNTVTNFYECLETFLRGIYNISFTKEKLDKTKMAVYSEIRD
-31 DALPAGG
+31 D
-38 GKFGH
+38 
-43 GYFLGIE
+43 
-50 NSTASMGA
+50 
-58 FEKAKNNQNVTWEKA
+58 KNNEK
-73 FKQNYGVDFTLMDER
+73 
-88 LNVNVDYYKEKRRDI
+88 
-103 LLRDYTAAGIL
+103 
-114 GFITPYYNMGRVNS
+114 
-128 WGWELSMKWDDK
+128 
-140 IGDKFRYWVGL
+140 
-151 NLSNNENKIIEKKI
+151 NKIIEKKI

-204 LVLAGNF
+204 LVLSGNF

-232 KRLSKV
+232 KKLSKV
-238 SDVKNVIKKRTI
+238 SDVKDVIKKRTI

-300 NNCSDYTDD
+300 NSCSDYVDD

-330 KVNDFE
+330 KVNEFE

-348 SEREVFELV
+348 NEREVFELV

-363 RISVRKDSISS
+363 RISVRKDSISN

>member
-1 MKLRVSMG
+1 MNKAKFITLDNG
-9 LVGNDKAGN
+9 LTILIYTDSSKSTNHVE
-18 SRFLYTSDPYSVD
+18 LYTFFGGNNGEYVDYNGNTKKVKPGTAHLLEHYICENTVEGNLLDNLRKYNILSCNGGTNNENTSYFFNTVTNFYECLETFLRGIYNISFTKEKLDKTKMAVYSEIRD
-31 DALPAGG
+31 D
-38 GKFGH
+38 
-43 GYFLGIE
+43 
-50 NSTASMGA
+50 
-58 FEKAKNNQNVTWEKA
+58 KNNEK
-73 FKQNYGVDFTLMDER
+73 
-88 LNVNVDYYKEKRRDI
+88 
-103 LLRDYTAAGIL
+103 
-114 GFITPYYNMGRVNS
+114 
-128 WGWELSMKWDDK
+128 
-140 IGDKFRYWVGL
+140 
-151 NLSNNENKIIEKKI
+151 NKIIEKKI

-175 LGSSGSVKSI
+175 LGSSSSVKSI

-211 DYDKTLSLVKNIYKE
+211 DYDKTFSLVKNIYKE

-232 KRLSKV
+232 KKLSKV
-238 SDVKNVIKKRTI
+238 SDVKDVIKKRTI

-300 NNCSDYTDD
+300 NSCSDYVDD

-330 KVNDFE
+330 KVNEFE
-336 KLVLSSIKNRDS
+336 KLVLSSIKNRNS
-348 SEREVFELV
+348 NEREVFELV

-363 RISVRKDSISS
+363 RISVRKDSISN

>member
-1 MKLRVSMG
+1 MNKAKFITLDNG
-9 LVGNDKAGN
+9 LTILIYTDN
-18 SRFLYTSDPYSVD
+18 SKSTNHVELYTFFGGNNGEYVDYNGNTRSIKPGTAHLLEHYICENTVEGNLLDNLRKYNILSCNGGTNNENTSYFFNTVTNFYECLETFLKGIYNISFTKEKLDKTKMAVYSEIRD
-31 DALPAGG
+31 D
-38 GKFGH
+38 
-43 GYFLGIE
+43 
-50 NSTASMGA
+50 
-58 FEKAKNNQNVTWEKA
+58 KNNEK
-73 FKQNYGVDFTLMDER
+73 
-88 LNVNVDYYKEKRRDI
+88 
-103 LLRDYTAAGIL
+103 
-114 GFITPYYNMGRVNS
+114 
-128 WGWELSMKWDDK
+128 
-140 IGDKFRYWVGL
+140 
-151 NLSNNENKIIEKKI
+151 NKIIEKKI

-232 KRLSKV
+232 KKLSKV
-238 SDVKNVIKKRTI
+238 SDVKDVIKKRTI

-300 NNCSDYTDD
+300 NSCSDYVDD

-330 KVNDFE
+330 KVNEFE

>member
-1 MKLRVSMG
+1 MNKAKFITLDNG
-9 LVGNDKAGN
+9 LTILIYTDN
-18 SRFLYTSDPYSVD
+18 SKSTNHVELYTFFGGNNGEYVDYNGNTRSIKPGTAHLLEHYICENTVEGNLLDNLRKYNILSCNGGTNNENTSYFFNTVTNFYECLETFLRGIYNISFTKEKLDKTKMAVYSEIRD
-31 DALPAGG
+31 D
-38 GKFGH
+38 
-43 GYFLGIE
+43 
-50 NSTASMGA
+50 
-58 FEKAKNNQNVTWEKA
+58 KNNEK
-73 FKQNYGVDFTLMDER
+73 
-88 LNVNVDYYKEKRRDI
+88 
-103 LLRDYTAAGIL
+103 
-114 GFITPYYNMGRVNS
+114 
-128 WGWELSMKWDDK
+128 
-140 IGDKFRYWVGL
+140 
-151 NLSNNENKIIEKKI
+151 NKIIEKKI

-175 LGSSGSVKSI
+175 LGSSSSVKSI

-300 NNCSDYTDD
+300 NSCSDYVDD

-330 KVNDFE
+330 KVNEFE
-336 KLVLSSIKNRDS
+336 KLVLSSIKNRNS
-348 SEREVFELV
+348 NEREVFELV

-363 RISVRKDSISS
+363 RISVRKDSISN